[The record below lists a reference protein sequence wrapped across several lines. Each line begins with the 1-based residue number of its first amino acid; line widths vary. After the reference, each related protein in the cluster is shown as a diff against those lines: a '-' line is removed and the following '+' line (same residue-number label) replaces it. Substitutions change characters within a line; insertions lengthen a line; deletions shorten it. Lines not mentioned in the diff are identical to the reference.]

1 MNNVSI
7 SGRLVRDP
15 DCKEFDDGKM
25 VCDFTVAV
33 NGYRKDD
40 TVFVKVKAWAAR
52 AKSCAQFCRKGS
64 LVNICGSMRGNS
76 WTAKDGTK
84 RREIYV
90 LASDI
95 EFVQLS
101 QEERGS
107 EDNQIQDARDAVTPE
122 KALAPTEEDLE
133 TVPF

>member
-15 DCKEFDDGKM
+15 DCKEFEDGKM

-33 NGYRKDD
+33 NGYREED
-40 TVFVKVKAWAAR
+40 TVFVKIKAWAAR
-52 AKSCAQFCRKGS
+52 AKSCATYCKKGS
-64 LVNICGSMRGNS
+64 LVNVAGALRGNS

-84 RREIYV
+84 RREIYI

-101 QEERGS
+101 SDEKTQSQPSRATEKATPAVSETQPQHQEE
-107 EDNQIQDARDAVTPE
+107 E
-122 KALAPTEEDLE
+122 E

>member
-15 DCKEFDDGKM
+15 DCKEFEDGKM

-33 NGYRKDD
+33 NGYREED
-40 TVFVKVKAWAAR
+40 TVFVKIKAWAAR
-52 AKSCAQFCRKGS
+52 AKSCATYCKKGS
-64 LVNICGSMRGNS
+64 LVNVAGALRGNS

-84 RREIYV
+84 RREIYI

-101 QEERGS
+101 TEEKTQQQPTQASPQSTKAPIEPQPEHQEE
-107 EDNQIQDARDAVTPE
+107 E
-122 KALAPTEEDLE
+122 E

>member
-1 MNNVSI
+1 MNNVSV

-15 DCKEFDDGKM
+15 DCKEFEDGKI
-25 VCDFTVAV
+25 VCDFSLAV
-33 NGYRKDD
+33 NGYREED

-52 AKSCAQFCRKGS
+52 AKSCSKYCKKGS
-64 LVNICGSMRGNS
+64 LVNVSGSLRGNS

-84 RREIYV
+84 RREIYI
-90 LASDI
+90 LANDI

-101 QEERGS
+101 LDESKKSNQAAPANTTPEPQPQEE
-107 EDNQIQDARDAVTPE
+107 
-122 KALAPTEEDLE
+122 E